1 MGEVGRDCAL
11 TGERDRDPHELTA
24 GNTYRYPLAGASL
37 RTSLARKHTYDD
49 A

>member
-1 MGEVGRDCAL
+1 MSRGPQRL
-11 TGERDRDPHELTA
+11 DRLDLADEILRMPRLA
-24 GNTYRYPLAGASL
+24 DIVQLAGASL